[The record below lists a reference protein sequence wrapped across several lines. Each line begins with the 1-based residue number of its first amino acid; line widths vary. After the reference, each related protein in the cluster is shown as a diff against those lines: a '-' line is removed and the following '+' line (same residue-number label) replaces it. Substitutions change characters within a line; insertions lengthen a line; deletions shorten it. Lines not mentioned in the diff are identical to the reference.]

1 KWNSFDGR
9 ETFCAVK
16 SNLCSVSET
25 CKLRLVR
32 THLRCSRRSALRRL
46 LIFWLNF
53 RERNDFR
60 NWRQQLELLQ
70 DTYHL
75 DSNAVKILISL
86 RLRGKALRWFHSR
99 PGHLEMSAKELVNAM
114 SGMFD
119 HRPNK
124 LALRKEFEN
133 RLWRKDESF
142 CDYVFEKTTLAN
154 RITVDPEE
162 LINLMIDG
170 IPDTRLRDQARMN
183 RYERVEDLL
192 DAFKKITLYEQPRSD
207 RDHRTVKKPS
217 SVKPTAGADATRP
230 KEAHCFNCNEV
241 GHAKRDCTKPQRE
254 WGSCYRCGSLEHH
267 SRNCTQSHP
276 TTSTVPTQG
285 TSRSTETSTHLI
297 QPTRPE

>member
-1 KWNSFDGR
+1 
-9 ETFCAVK
+9 
-16 SNLCSVSET
+16 
-25 CKLRLVR
+25 
-32 THLRCSRRSALRRL
+32 
-46 LIFWLNF
+46 
-53 RERNDFR
+53 
-60 NWRQQLELLQ
+60 
-70 DTYHL
+70 
-75 DSNAVKILISL
+75 
-86 RLRGKALRWFHSR
+86 
-99 PGHLEMSAKELVNAM
+99 M
-114 SGMFD
+114 SGIFD

-162 LINLMIDG
+162 LIDLMIDG

-230 KEAHCFNCNEV
+230 KEARCFNCNEV

-254 WGSCYRCGSLEHH
+254 WGSCYCCGSLEHH
-267 SRNCTQSHP
+267 SRNCTQSRP
-276 TTSTVPTQG
+276 TASTVPTQG